1 MAEVLPY
8 ERRDGV
14 LHAGRVSLVEVADRV
29 GTPVYVYDRGHIESR
44 YRALE
49 QALAPLEADI
59 CYAVKANGN
68 LAVLD
73 CLARLGAGFDIVSG
87 GELQRVISAGGDPGR
102 VVFSGVGKRAD
113 EIDFALKTGIRC
125 FNVESE
131 PELER
136 LAAHARLLGRQA
148 PVSVRVNPDV
158 DPQTHPYITT
168 GLKTSKFGV
177 SPEQALR
184 MYRRAAAD
192 PHLHVTGIDCHIG
205 SQIGSPAP
213 LLEALEGLL
222 QLTDRLAA
230 DGIAVAHID
239 LGGGM
244 GVNYRPFATDVA
256 DFDVDAYGS
265 AIRQALTG
273 RDLRLLLEPGRYLVA
288 NAGVLLTRVEYLKPA
303 AAAES
308 LSFAV
313 LDAAMNDLIRP
324 ALYQAWHDVVP
335 VAPPAPGSATARWQL
350 VGPVCES
357 GDFIG
362 HDRDL
367 ALAEGDLLAVMSAGA
382 YGMAQSSNYNSR
394 GRAAEVMVEK
404 DGFRVVRRRETVRDQ
419 LALELPEDGD
429 VALGPMR
436 PDRSS

>member
-1 MAEVLPY
+1 MLPY
-8 ERRDGV
+8 VRRQGL
-14 LHAGRVSLVEVADRV
+14 LHAGDVSLVDVAERV
-29 GTPVYVYDRGHIESR
+29 GTPVYVYHRGHIESR

-59 CYAVKANGN
+59 CYAVKANSN
-68 LAVLD
+68 LAVLA

-87 GELQRVISAGGDPGR
+87 GELQRVISAGGEPGK

-113 EIDFALKTGIRC
+113 EIDFALKAGIRC

-131 PELER
+131 PELAR
-136 LAAHARLLGRQA
+136 LADRARLLGRQA

-177 SPEQALR
+177 SPAQAHG
-184 MYRRAAAD
+184 MYRRAAAH
-192 PHLHVTGIDCHIG
+192 PHLRVVGIDCHIG
-205 SQIGSPAP
+205 SQIASPAP
-213 LLEALEGLL
+213 LLDALQGLL
-222 QLTDRLAA
+222 QLTDQLAA
-230 DGIAVAHID
+230 DGVAVEHLD
-239 LGGGM
+239 LGGGL
-244 GVNYRPFATDVA
+244 GVSYRPFAADQG
-256 DFDVDAYGS
+256 DFDANAYGS
-265 AIRQALTG
+265 AIRQALAG
-273 RDLRLLLEPGRYLVA
+273 RDLRLVLEPGRYLVA

-303 AAAES
+303 ATDDG

-335 VAPPAPGSATARWQL
+335 VAPPAAGAATARWQL

-357 GDFIG
+357 GDFLA

-367 ALAEGDLLAVMSAGA
+367 TLAEGDLLAVMSAGA
-382 YGMAQSSNYNSR
+382 YGMVQSSNYNTR
-394 GRAAEVMVEK
+394 GRAAEVMVEGG
-404 DGFRVVRRRETVRDQ
+404 GFRVVRRRETVRDQ
-419 LALELPEDGD
+419 LALELPEGHD
-429 VALGPMR
+429 PMLAPQPLER
-436 PDRSS
+436 LP